1 MTACDMQNAVMHLI
15 QMCTDGLIFL
25 AHGNSLLNQ
34 THRTYITS
42 VLPCHMFELCKKVS
56 GFLLALWRQYFF
68 PE

>member
-1 MTACDMQNAVMHLI
+1 MQNAVMHLI

-42 VLPCHMFELCKKVS
+42 VLPCHMSELCKKVS
-56 GFLLALWRQYFF
+56 EDSYWLCGDNIFF
-68 PE
+68 QNKPD